1 MPDFG
6 KLRNNVYDGTEAM
19 MPYTATISCKMHS
32 FDDKGNQPDFDYT
45 RLMKIIDKAGY
56 RGILAIEWEGHKLKP
71 VPGVK
76 ASKKLIE
83 ASLES
88 LA

>member
-6 KLRNNVYDGTEAM
+6 KLRNNVYEGTSAM
-19 MPYTATISCKMHS
+19 MPYTAAISCKMHS
-32 FDDKGNQPDFDYT
+32 FDDNGNQPDFDYQ

-56 RGILAIEWEGHKLKP
+56 QGILAIEWEGQKLKP
-71 VPGVK
+71 ILGVK

-83 ASLES
+83 ASLKS
-88 LA
+88 IS